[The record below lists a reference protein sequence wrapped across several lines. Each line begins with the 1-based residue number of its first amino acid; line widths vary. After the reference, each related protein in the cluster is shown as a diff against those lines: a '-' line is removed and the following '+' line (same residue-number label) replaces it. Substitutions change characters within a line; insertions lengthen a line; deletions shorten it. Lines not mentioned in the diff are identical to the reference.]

1 MFSAMSMTSPDSA
14 SVRIIPVAE
23 GWTRL
28 RDAAPTKFAEL
39 FQHGSLSVEIYRPGG
54 VDDQTPHARD
64 ELYVVLTGSGEF
76 TYGGRRAT
84 IAAGDCLF
92 VAAGVEHRFENFT
105 ADLAVWVFFYGPEG
119 GEAPDP
125 R

>member
-1 MFSAMSMTSPDSA
+1 MTESDS
-14 SVRIIPVAE
+14 SEVRIIPVAAA
-23 GWTRL
+23 WTRL

-39 FQHGSLSVEIYRPGG
+39 FRHGTLSVEIYRPGE
-54 VDDQTPHARD
+54 VDEQTPHAQD
-64 ELYVVLTGSGEF
+64 ELYVVITGSGEF
-76 TYGGRRAT
+76 TCDGQRSSV
-84 IAAGDCLF
+84 AAGDCLF

-119 GEAPDP
+119 GEAPDS